1 MTGQGEGLSFDSSA
15 QEMLKNVCKDI
26 QGQKKR
32 LGGDFAVATVV
43 FSKKSRDLCRLDN
56 EFAFMYTYIVIN
68 ILLFV
73 VQEVVSGNCLYLIDN
88 DRRVSEET
96 PCSKTWG
103 KT

>member
-1 MTGQGEGLSFDSSA
+1 MEVDEALKFSRVMRKFMTGQGEGLSFDSSA

-56 EFAFMYTYIVIN
+56 EFAFMYI
-68 ILLFV
+68 
-73 VQEVVSGNCLYLIDN
+73 
-88 DRRVSEET
+88 
-96 PCSKTWG
+96 
-103 KT
+103 

>member
-56 EFAFMYTYIVIN
+56 EFAFIYIVRN
-68 ILLFV
+68 ILLCL
-73 VQEVVSGNCLYLIDN
+73 VQEVVSGNCLHLIDN
-88 DRRVSEET
+88 DRRVSKET

>member
-15 QEMLKNVCKDI
+15 KEMLKNVCKDI

-56 EFAFMYTYIVIN
+56 EFAFMYTVGRICLTRGSSRSN
-68 ILLFV
+68 IGLL
-73 VQEVVSGNCLYLIDN
+73 LRML
-88 DRRVSEET
+88 
-96 PCSKTWG
+96 
-103 KT
+103 

>member
-56 EFAFMYTYIVIN
+56 GFAFMYSEKYPSF
-68 ILLFV
+68 L

-88 DRRVSEET
+88 DRRVSKET